1 MVALHSVGALA
12 EWGVHGPVEVRVGLG
27 RLRGSGCPGR
37 GAWPV
42 LAGRRRRRSWA
53 SLSSLEASSGIFT
66 ASTPG
71 SSSSGESL
79 DPVVGSGG
87 GVVFNVVPLFGAP
100 S

>member
-1 MVALHSVGALA
+1 MAVHSVGALVV
-12 EWGVHGPVEVRVGLG
+12 WGVHGPVEVRVGLG

-37 GAWPV
+37 VAWPV
-42 LAGRRRRRSWA
+42 LADRQRRRSWA

-79 DPVVGSGG
+79 DPAVGSGG
-87 GVVFNVVPLFGAP
+87 GAVFNVVPLFRTP